1 VSSTAV
7 AGIPGSRWRARAG
20 SRGRWVPMGAGMGAL
35 LLVYAGWQLFRW
47 PAGHRELIGD
57 VFFYP
62 VGLAAIWAAVG
73 ASRRCADQPRL
84 RSAWRL
90 LALASVCY
98 LGAIVKCCG

>member
-1 VSSTAV
+1 
-7 AGIPGSRWRARAG
+7 
-20 SRGRWVPMGAGMGAL
+20 M

-47 PAGHRELIGD
+47 PAVDRRLIGD

-62 VGLAAIWAAVG
+62 VGLAAACAAVG

-90 LALASVCY
+90 LAVASIVYLAGDIAQTIYERRDRCSSRRWPMRSTCRS
-98 LGAIVKCCG
+98 IR